1 MLGVPVVEVSALHD
15 KNLDELVKRAIAAAK
30 AGKATAGTKCFSSEV
45 EEALDKISKTIER
58 KAQPEELR
66 WYTIKVFERDAQAI
80 KPLGLSKADLDACEK
95 VISAL
100 EKERDDDAE
109 SIITSDRYDWIADV
123 MASCVKKAPKK
134 LSTSEKIDRIVT
146 NRWLGIP
153 IFVTVI
159 CLVYYIAIGTVGTAA
174 TDWVNDQLFG
184 DGFFV
189 SATGQDAYDEDNEA

>member
-15 KNLDELVKRAIAAAK
+15 KNLDELVKQAIAAAK
-30 AGKATAGTKCFSSEV
+30 AGKATAGTKCFSPEV
-45 EEALDKISKTIER
+45 EEALGKISKTIER

-80 KPLGLSKADLDACEK
+80 KPLGLSKAELDACEK

-123 MASCVKKAPKK
+123 MASCVKKAPK
-134 LSTSEKIDRIVT
+134 
-146 NRWLGIP
+146 
-153 IFVTVI
+153 
-159 CLVYYIAIGTVGTAA
+159 
-174 TDWVNDQLFG
+174 
-184 DGFFV
+184 
-189 SATGQDAYDEDNEA
+189 